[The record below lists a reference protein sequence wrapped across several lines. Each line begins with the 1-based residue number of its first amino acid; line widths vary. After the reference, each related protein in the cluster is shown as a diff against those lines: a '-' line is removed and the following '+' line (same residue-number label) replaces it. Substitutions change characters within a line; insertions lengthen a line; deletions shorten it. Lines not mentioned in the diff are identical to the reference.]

1 MKFASPL
8 ESHVLFAIGPVPISQ
23 PVATTWGIM
32 AFLTIGSW
40 LLTRRLALRP
50 TRAQAAL
57 ELVVETVA
65 GQIRETMEAEPQR
78 YLPLIGTLFLFLLVA
93 NWSSLIP
100 GVEPPTATLE
110 TDAALALIVF
120 GATLWFGVRAL
131 GPRAYLAT
139 FARPSILLAPLN
151 IVELFTRSFSLMV
164 RLFGN
169 VMSGVFMIGV
179 VLSLAGL
186 LVPIPLM
193 ALEMLTGAVQA
204 YIFGA
209 LAMVFI
215 GSAIS
220 ENGARPPSKQES
232 PHELDPSR
240 QHPRSRFR
248 DLDRRNRPGARAG
261 QGRRRRD
268 GRDRAPARSR
278 QHRLAHAVRG
288 PRDDRDDGD
297 LLPRDRAAAAL
308 RQPVRLTCGSTGGRS
323 RCRRSMS
330 SSSCGC
336 SDASCSVR

>member
-1 MKFASPL
+1 MALLDDGVRL
-8 ESHVLFAIGPVPISQ
+8 EPG
-23 PVATTWGIM
+23 
-32 AFLTIGSW
+32 
-40 LLTRRLALRP
+40 LR
-50 TRAQAAL
+50 
-57 ELVVETVA
+57 EE
-65 GQIRETMEAEPQR
+65 
-78 YLPLIGTLFLFLLVA
+78 
-93 NWSSLIP
+93 
-100 GVEPPTATLE
+100 
-110 TDAALALIVF
+110 ALALIVF

-220 ENGARPPSKQES
+220 ENGARPPSKQQS
-232 PHELDPSR
+232 P
-240 QHPRSRFR
+240 FK
-248 DLDRRNRPGARAG
+248 
-261 QGRRRRD
+261 
-268 GRDRAPARSR
+268 
-278 QHRLAHAVRG
+278 
-288 PRDDRDDGD
+288 
-297 LLPRDRAAAAL
+297 
-308 RQPVRLTCGSTGGRS
+308 
-323 RCRRSMS
+323 CRI
-330 SSSCGC
+330 GII
-336 SDASCSVR
+336 

>member
-1 MKFASPL
+1 MSTHPHTHAPGHACCAAKSSDSPSTVKDPVCGMSVDPVTAVHRVSHDDQDYFFCSAGCRTKF
-8 ESHVLFAIGPVPISQ
+8 V
-23 PVATTWGIM
+23 
-32 AFLTIGSW
+32 
-40 LLTRRLALRP
+40 
-50 TRAQAAL
+50 
-57 ELVVETVA
+57 
-65 GQIRETMEAEPQR
+65 AEPQR

-232 PHELDPSR
+232 P
-240 QHPRSRFR
+240 
-248 DLDRRNRPGARAG
+248 A
-261 QGRRRRD
+261 
-268 GRDRAPARSR
+268 
-278 QHRLAHAVRG
+278 
-288 PRDDRDDGD
+288 
-297 LLPRDRAAAAL
+297 
-308 RQPVRLTCGSTGGRS
+308 
-323 RCRRSMS
+323 
-330 SSSCGC
+330 
-336 SDASCSVR
+336 